1 MTENNWVDITAD
13 ILKLPQSFKL
23 LEIVRDDKFV
33 LEDGMHAHEINDNKI
48 DPKYNISE
56 QDTIGYMLKHKLV
69 KLPS

>member
-1 MTENNWVDITAD
+1 MAENNWIDITAD

-23 LEIVRDDKFV
+23 LETVRDDKFI

-56 QDTIGYMLKHKLV
+56 QDTIGYMLEHKQV
-69 KLPS
+69 KLPA